1 MVLNT
6 SIQYTLFYKKVVYK
20 KVLLEKNKK
29 ILVVAPKTLE
39 SLQGM
44 FSQKYKKTVRNEKN
58 LKIKKVLR
66 KF

>member
-44 FSQKYKKTVRNEKN
+44 FLQKYKKTVRNEKN

>member
-1 MVLNT
+1 M
-6 SIQYTLFYKKVVYK
+6 VYK

-44 FSQKYKKTVRNEKN
+44 FLQKYKKTVRNEKN